1 MKDYIKKQSK
11 RAIPVGYSAA
21 DIRDILMDTAHYF
34 ECDLKNSTSSSADFF
49 GLNSYSW
56 CGDATYK
63 SSGFNVLTEDFS
75 NATVPVFF
83 SEYGCND
90 VSPRKW
96 TEVQALY
103 GEEMTQAFSGG
114 LVYEWT
120 YEKNKY
126 GLVNIKDSGEVSLL
140 KDYDNLQKQFNKLDM
155 DRIQK
160 NNASQTSVKAEE
172 CSASRITDKTFYNA
186 WDLPKAPS
194 KVSDYIE
201 SGLPS
206 ASTGSWV
213 SVTATTIPDTVY
225 DSNNKKLSDVKFKVL
240 SGTEPNTPNSS
251 GSGSG
256 TSSSDGS
263 SETTSNAAS
272 VNGTPL
278 AVGGISGIFML
289 IASLL

>member
-56 CGDATYK
+56 CGDSSYK
-63 SSGFNVLTEDFS
+63 SSGFNVLTDDFS

-83 SEYGCND
+83 SEYGCNE
-90 VSPRKW
+90 VTPRKW

-120 YEKNKY
+120 NEKNNY
-126 GLVNIKDSGEVSLL
+126 GLVQVEKNGNVKLL
-140 KDYDNLQKQFNKLDM
+140 KDYEYLQKQFSKLDM

-160 NNASQTSVKAEE
+160 NNASQTSVKAEA
-172 CSASRITDKTFYNA
+172 CSVSRITDKTFYNA
-186 WDLPKAPS
+186 WDLPETPS
-194 KVSDYIE
+194 KVSDYIK
-201 SGLPS
+201 SGLPNAPS
-206 ASTGSWV
+206 GSWASV
-213 SVTATTIPDTVY
+213 SATTIPETVT
-225 DSNNKKLSDVKFKVL
+225 DSNNKKVSDVKFKVM
-240 SGTEPNTPNSS
+240 SGTEPNTP
-251 GSGSG
+251 GSTGSSG
-256 TSSSDGS
+256 TSSSDSS

-272 VNGTPL
+272 VNGAPL
-278 AVGGISGIFML
+278 ALGGISGLFML